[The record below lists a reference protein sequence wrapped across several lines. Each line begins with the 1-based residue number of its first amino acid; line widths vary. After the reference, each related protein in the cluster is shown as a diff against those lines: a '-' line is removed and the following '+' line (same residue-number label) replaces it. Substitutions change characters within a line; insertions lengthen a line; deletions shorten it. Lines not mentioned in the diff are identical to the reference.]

1 MGKKDIVLKKNRNSL
16 YLIGIIVVLIIV
28 IAILMIPGKK
38 NEQATIES
46 NSKALK
52 EILSKN
58 ESPQSTVI
66 NHEIVKSE
74 NGEIIFPVISF
85 DDKAQYFEYEGV
97 QFFILKSND
106 GTIRAAFDACDVC
119 GGSQGY
125 EQKGTDIECRK
136 CGKVFKIDELNTK
149 NKGYGC
155 WPSYLPHK
163 IEGNNVVFVCADA
176 DDFYDKLG
184 VCDCSENAYY
194 AFKQKDEKCD
204 DLPNSAFTREAG
216 DYNRIYGMKFTLEG
230 AASDTKNLC
239 VKLEDKQGL
248 LSEPYDTWKYIRN

>member
-28 IAILMIPGKK
+28 IAILIIPGKK

-46 NSKALK
+46 NSKALR

-58 ESPQSTVI
+58 ESQQSTVI

-119 GGSQGY
+119 FRSKRGYSQVGDFM
-125 EQKGTDIECRK
+125 QCNN
-136 CGKVFKIDELNTK
+136 CGQSFPEDQI
-149 NKGYGC
+149 
-155 WPSYLPHK
+155 
-163 IEGNNVVFVCADA
+163 NVVLGGCNPSPLNREIVGANLVIKT
-176 DDFYDKLG
+176 DD
-184 VCDCSENAYY
+184 
-194 AFKQKDEKCD
+194 
-204 DLPNSAFTREAG
+204 
-216 DYNRIYGMKFTLEG
+216 ILEG
-230 AASDTKNLC
+230 S
-239 VKLEDKQGL
+239 
-248 LSEPYDTWKYIRN
+248 RFF